1 MWISR
6 IRATGGF
13 LSGLD
18 LELQPGLNV
27 IVGPRGSGKTTL
39 LELVRHALSLAETA
53 SPKERQIS
61 MRHALGAGEVTLDV
75 EFSDESRR
83 LIVDAAGGGRV
94 PGLTGTR
101 AVMLGQNELES
112 IADNARRRLALV
124 DLRAG
129 LERFDESASLE
140 ELGVLS
146 VHRLRS
152 VERVQEIR
160 DLLRTRQ
167 SLSADKARLAARE
180 AELLSEASSD
190 LASKRSKLAEVEAD
204 LLQSQQVQS
213 ATAGLLIDAAS
224 VYGIANQVAVLAA
237 RFGLSAPVTLQP
249 AVERGRERLVDLGL
263 QADRVARALTADAQR
278 HQQEAA
284 ERELQLRAHAEPL
297 RSELEAA
304 EAGLGSTTAE
314 LRNIDAQL
322 ARLVE
327 LDQEL
332 AHLETEVAKIDQR
345 RDTIHRELEQQWEL
359 RFATRERVAREISE
373 ALGHRVQISVSHLSD
388 SDAFEKAMAESLQGS
403 GLKYGALSEA
413 LARDLLPFVLLRYV
427 EGENVKGLA
436 HAANIPEQRADRVI
450 QALKTEHG
458 VMALASAHLSDSVD
472 FKLQDGAVLKSVAD
486 LSTGQKC
493 AATLPIV
500 LTDNTRLVILDQ
512 PEDHLDNQFL
522 VGTVI
527 ESLIRR
533 TEAGAQTVVATHNPN
548 IPVLGS
554 ASLVAYLKSDGSHG
568 AVIDSGPFDLPSV
581 VETITNLME
590 GGRDAFDARVAF
602 YRSHDLP

>member
-1 MWISR
+1 
-6 IRATGGF
+6 
-13 LSGLD
+13 
-18 LELQPGLNV
+18 
-27 IVGPRGSGKTTL
+27 
-39 LELVRHALSLAETA
+39 
-53 SPKERQIS
+53 
-61 MRHALGAGEVTLDV
+61 
-75 EFSDESRR
+75 
-83 LIVDAAGGGRV
+83 
-94 PGLTGTR
+94 
-101 AVMLGQNELES
+101 
-112 IADNARRRLALV
+112 
-124 DLRAG
+124 
-129 LERFDESASLE
+129 
-140 ELGVLS
+140 
-146 VHRLRS
+146 
-152 VERVQEIR
+152 
-160 DLLRTRQ
+160 
-167 SLSADKARLAARE
+167 
-180 AELLSEASSD
+180 
-190 LASKRSKLAEVEAD
+190 
-204 LLQSQQVQS
+204 
-213 ATAGLLIDAAS
+213 
-224 VYGIANQVAVLAA
+224 
-237 RFGLSAPVTLQP
+237 
-249 AVERGRERLVDLGL
+249 
-263 QADRVARALTADAQR
+263 
-278 HQQEAA
+278 
-284 ERELQLRAHAEPL
+284 
-297 RSELEAA
+297 
-304 EAGLGSTTAE
+304 
-314 LRNIDAQL
+314 
-322 ARLVE
+322 
-327 LDQEL
+327 
-332 AHLETEVAKIDQR
+332 
-345 RDTIHRELEQQWEL
+345 
-359 RFATRERVAREISE
+359 
-373 ALGHRVQISVSHLSD
+373 
-388 SDAFEKAMAESLQGS
+388 MAESLQGS